1 MNKTGLTIIG
11 GIAANQFSTFLSI
24 LFKFF
29 VDFFRLYG
37 KIKSNMIKLLINFIF
52 VINLTI

>member
-1 MNKTGLTIIG
+1 MNKTGLAIIG